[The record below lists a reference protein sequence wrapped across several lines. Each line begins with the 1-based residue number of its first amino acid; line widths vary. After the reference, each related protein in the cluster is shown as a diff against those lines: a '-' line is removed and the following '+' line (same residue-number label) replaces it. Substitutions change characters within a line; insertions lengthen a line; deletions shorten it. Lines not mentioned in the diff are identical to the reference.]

1 MTART
6 LAALTI
12 VLVLTGGALAAQ
24 NRFLDANGFVPDE
37 AFVTTPLPQSERAY
51 ADIDGRHLKSI
62 IAEVTAISLK
72 NRDSGDRMWGRIAG
86 MAGEKMTNDWVESK
100 FRALG
105 LADIHR
111 QSFDLPPQ
119 WIPKNWS
126 VTFSGGGKTFTASSL
141 LPAPGSRSMPPGGV
155 DLDAVWV
162 GTGSAADFVGRDVRG
177 KAVLIH
183 DIPTPG
189 SINHS
194 VTWSGAIRRAQD
206 QGAAAIF
213 VVYGLSANWAMWQ
226 SIGTGEDGARTPGFY
241 MGFKDGNVVRDM
253 IGTGQPVRV
262 HASLE
267 TEMRAG
273 LTTFNVYGTLPGS
286 TDESILVL
294 AHQDGYFQAALDNA
308 SGLAVMMGLAEH
320 FAKMPRAQRRRGITF
335 VATAGHH
342 AGSLGTR
349 WMHDN
354 RQTFFAKTAL
364 AINLEHMAVADTH
377 NWGTTLRKSN
387 NVSGRRWW
395 VNGSDTLV
403 DLFGSALFTF
413 GVPLIVDMDPN
424 ASGDMGSMARDLP
437 TVQTIESPEVKHT
450 DADTIE
456 WVPSVGI
463 EAIARAYAKFIDQVN
478 TLARADVQAKAPST
492 AGR

>member
-1 MTART
+1 MARRSLTALIT
-6 LAALTI
+6 VVLAGTM
-12 VLVLTGGALAAQ
+12 VAAQ
-24 NRFLDANGFVPDE
+24 NRFLDSRGFVPDE
-37 AFVTTPLPQSERAY
+37 SYVTTPLPPSEMAY
-51 ADIDGRHLKSI
+51 ADIDGKHLKSM

-72 NRDSGDRMWGRIAG
+72 NRDSGDKMWGRIAG
-86 MAGEKMTNDWVESK
+86 FPGEKMANDWVESK

-105 LADIHR
+105 LSDIHR
-111 QSFDLPPQ
+111 QSFSLPPQ
-119 WIPKNWS
+119 WVPKNWS
-126 VTFSGGGKTFTASSL
+126 VTFSGADGKTFTATSL
-141 LPAPGSRSMPPGGV
+141 LPAPGARSTPPGGL
-155 DLDAVWV
+155 DLEAVWV
-162 GTGSAADFVGRDVRG
+162 GTGTAADFVGRNVRG
-177 KAVLIH
+177 KAVFIH

-194 VTWSGAIRRAQD
+194 VTWSGAIRRAEQE
-206 QGAAAIF
+206 GAAAIF
-213 VVYGLSANWAMWQ
+213 VVYGISDNWAIWQ
-226 SIGTGEDGARTPGFY
+226 GVGAGQDGSRILGFY
-241 MGFKDGNVVRDM
+241 MGFRDGGVVRDM
-253 IGTGQPVRV
+253 IGAGQPVRV
-262 HASLE
+262 KASLE
-267 TEMRAG
+267 TEMRSG
-273 LTTFNVYGTLPGS
+273 LTTSNIYGTLPGS
-286 TDESILVL
+286 DDETILVL

-320 FAKMPRAQRRRGITF
+320 FAKVPKAARRRSIMF

-354 RQTFFAKTAL
+354 RDTVFAKTAL

-395 VNGSDTLV
+395 VHGSDKLV
-403 DLFGSALFTF
+403 DLFSGSLFTF

-424 ASGDMGSMARDLP
+424 ASGDMGVMSRDLP

-456 WVPSVGI
+456 WVPAVGI
-463 EAIARAYAKFIDQVN
+463 EAIARAYSKFIDQMN
-478 TLARADVQAKAPST
+478 TLNRTDLQPRTPST
-492 AGR
+492 ANR